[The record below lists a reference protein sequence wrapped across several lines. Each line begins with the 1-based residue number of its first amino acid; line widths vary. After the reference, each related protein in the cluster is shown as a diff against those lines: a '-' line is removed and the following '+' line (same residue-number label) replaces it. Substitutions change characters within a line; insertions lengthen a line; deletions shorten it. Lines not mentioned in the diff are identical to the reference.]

1 MSTTIK
7 SMQVHHGVGFTGAFF
22 NTVARIVSTAQAYL
36 ARRRAMDEL
45 AQLDDRMLSD
55 IGLARGELLSAI
67 ERYEG
72 GANDNRTNSR
82 AA

>member
-7 SMQVHHGVGFTGAFF
+7 SMQVHHGVGFTGALFS
-22 NTVARIVSTAQAYL
+22 TVARIVSGAQAYL

-55 IGLARGELLSAI
+55 IGLARSELLSVI

-72 GANDNRTNSR
+72 GANDNKTNSR

>member
-7 SMQVHHGVGFTGAFF
+7 SMHVHHGVGFTGALFSMVGRF
-22 NTVARIVSTAQAYL
+22 VSGAPAYL

-55 IGLARGELLSAI
+55 IGLARSELLSVM

-72 GANDNRTNSR
+72 GVNDNKTNSR

>member
-1 MSTTIK
+1 MATTIK
-7 SMQVHHGVGFTGAFF
+7 SMQVHHGVGATGSLFQAFGR
-22 NTVARIVSTAQAYL
+22 VVSGVQAFL

-45 AQLDDRMLSD
+45 SQLDDRMLAD
-55 IGLARGELLSAI
+55 IGLARSELMSAV

-72 GANDNRTNSR
+72 GVNDNQTNSR